1 MNVVVMGAQWGDEGK
16 GKIVDYLA
24 QDAKYVV
31 RFAGGANAG
40 HTIVVDGKKYAL
52 HQVPSGILY
61 QDKSVFLGSGMVI
74 DKPCASC
81 RGTGV
86 TEKSK
91 KISLA
96 IPQGV
101 DNGKRITIPKQGDVG
116 ENGGPAGDLVV
127 ILHVEQHPYFER
139 DGQDLYC
146 AVPISFSQAVLGS
159 SITITSLDGKKI
171 AIPIKEGTSN
181 GAMLRI
187 KGEGVPFTASSRRGD
202 LYVKILVQIPSKINS
217 KQKELLK
224 EYMTIEQPV
233 ENPDLVKL
241 SSLG

>member
-1 MNVVVMGAQWGDEGK
+1 MRGA
-16 GKIVDYLA
+16 
-24 QDAKYVV
+24 
-31 RFAGGANAG
+31 
-40 HTIVVDGKKYAL
+40 
-52 HQVPSGILY
+52 
-61 QDKSVFLGSGMVI
+61 
-74 DKPCASC
+74 
-81 RGTGV
+81 
-86 TEKSK
+86 
-91 KISLA
+91 
-96 IPQGV
+96 
-101 DNGKRITIPKQGDVG
+101 
-116 ENGGPAGDLVV
+116 
-127 ILHVEQHPYFER
+127 
-139 DGQDLYC
+139 
-146 AVPISFSQAVLGS
+146 
-159 SITITSLDGKKI
+159 SITITTLNGKKI